1 MNSSLDTWEEVMA
14 ANARLKS
21 IFGVELL
28 KVQDTE
34 LLKKGY
40 GMHLDVI
47 KFEKYLIGH
56 YPDCRED
63 ESMDEFIVRRFGKE
77 VNEFINSLL

>member
-1 MNSSLDTWEEVMA
+1 MA

-56 YPDCRED
+56 YPEYRED